1 MLNFPKVLSENEETY
16 FRYLEGVVGSV
27 DTDANIQVI
36 NRSEGISVRISPGSM
51 QNFQVILQ
59 EVKKFHNLLGI
70 RVSFSK
76 SMKAGNNIYYT
87 INQSYGESNTSTESE
102 APVRSE

>member
-1 MLNFPKVLSENEETY
+1 MLNFPTILSENEETY

-27 DTDANIQVI
+27 DTDASIQVI

-51 QNFQVILQ
+51 QNFQIILQ
-59 EVKKFHNLLGI
+59 EVKKFHTLLGI

-76 SMKAGNNIYYT
+76 SMKAGNNIHYT
-87 INQSYGESNTSTESE
+87 INQSYGDSKTGEDAVQT
-102 APVRSE
+102 PV